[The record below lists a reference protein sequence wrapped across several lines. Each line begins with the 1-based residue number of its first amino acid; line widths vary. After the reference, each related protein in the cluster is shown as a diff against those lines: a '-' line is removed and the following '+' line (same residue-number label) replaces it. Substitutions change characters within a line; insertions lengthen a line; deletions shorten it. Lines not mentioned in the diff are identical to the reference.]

1 MLGVDVSENNELVD
15 FGAVRNWGYGFA
27 IIRLGYG
34 NGHLDSNF
42 YNNVNAALN
51 AGLKIG
57 VYYYSYALNED
68 MAGVEADFV
77 IKTLQDCGLT
87 ADKLEMGIWYDMEDA
102 DGYKAERMSFTPQ
115 LITNMCSVFVNEMW
129 RAGYDRAGVYAN
141 LDWFTNYIYPDQLSC
156 NKWCAQYADAC
167 DFSDAF
173 MWQFTDSA
181 DIGGKQFDANELLKE
196 W

>member
-1 MLGVDVSENNELVD
+1 MKGIDVSENNGLVD
-15 FGAVRNWGYGFA
+15 FGAVLNCGYDFA

-34 NGHLDSNF
+34 NGHLDSTF
-42 YNNVNAALN
+42 YENVNAALN

-102 DGYKAERMSFTPQ
+102 DGYKAARMSLTPQ
-115 LITNMCSVFVNEMW
+115 LITNMCSKFVNTIW
-129 RAGYDRAGVYAN
+129 RAGFSRAGIYAN
-141 LDWFTNYIYPDQLSC
+141 LDWLTNYIYVDQLGC
-156 NKWCAQYADAC
+156 PKWCAQYAPAC
-167 DFSDAF
+167 EFEDAF
-173 MWQFTDSA
+173 MWQYTDSA
-181 DIGGKQFDANELLKE
+181 DIAGKLFDADELLGE